1 MCIDLE
7 TAISLFGI
15 ATGSVIAIIGLF
27 QNAAAM
33 KRHNRISISTKL
45 VDASKLLNDELVS
58 RCRSHRLYL
67 NELAEAEKH
76 PDSEAKTNKVA
87 GLQFLIKGSLAR
99 QNELDQHIAEVQG
112 MFANLDKIDPGKL
125 DASIAL
131 SYQHQALAASS
142 LGHVKEIKSSNA

>member
-7 TAISLFGI
+7 TAITLFGI
-15 ATGSVIAIIGLF
+15 ATGSVIAIVGLF

-45 VDASKLLNDELVS
+45 VEASKLLNDELVS
-58 RCRSHRLYL
+58 RCRSYQLYL

-76 PDSEAKTNKVA
+76 PDSEAKTKKVA
-87 GLQFLIKGSLAR
+87 GLQSLIEGSLAR
-99 QNELDQHIAEVQG
+99 QKELDQHIAEVQG
-112 MFANLDKIDPGKL
+112 MFANLDKIDPGRL

-131 SYQHQALAASS
+131 SYQHQTLAASS
-142 LGHVKEIKSSNA
+142 LDLVKEIKSNNA